1 VRMRTLLWR
10 RVVGSRRLGA
20 GIAAGAAATLLTFG
34 LASSVLAHEER
45 TVGGYDLEVGFI
57 AEPVYVGERSGL
69 EIHVTKDDKPVEG
82 LETTLKAQVIFG
94 SQQRDLTLSAREED
108 PGWYESVFIPT
119 AAGKYTFHLTGTIE
133 GQAIGQSF
141 TSSPTGFD
149 EVHEAASGQ
158 FPNVLA
164 TTTEVAADARKGA
177 DAAAQLPL
185 AIGLGAAGAVLGLV
199 ALAVSLAGRRRPA

>member
-1 VRMRTLLWR
+1 MRTPHSRFR
-10 RVVGSRRLGA
+10 RFGVGL
-20 GIAAGAAATLLTFG
+20 AATVAASILT
-34 LASSVLAHEER
+34 LSTVLPVLAHEER
-45 TVGGYDLEVGFI
+45 TVGTYDLEVGFI

-69 EIHVTKDDKPVEG
+69 EIHVTKETKPVEG

-94 SQQRDLTLSAREED
+94 SQSRDLTLAAREDD

-133 GQAIGQSF
+133 GKAIDETF

-149 EVHEAASGQ
+149 EVNEAATGQ
-158 FPNVLA
+158 FPNILP
-164 TTTEVAADARKGA
+164 TTTEVSADAKKGA
-177 DAAAQLPL
+177 DAAGQLPL

>member
-1 VRMRTLLWR
+1 MPSTRF
-10 RVVGSRRLGA
+10 RRLGV
-20 GIAAGAAATLLTFG
+20 GLAATVAASILTM
-34 LASSVLAHEER
+34 SSVLPVLAHEER
-45 TVGGYDLEVGFI
+45 TVGAYDLELGLI
-57 AEPVYVGERSGL
+57 AEPVYVGDRSGL

-94 SQQRDLTLSAREED
+94 GQQRDLTLSAREDD

-133 GQAIGQSF
+133 GQTIDQSF

-149 EVHEAASGQ
+149 EVNEAATGQ
-158 FPNVLA
+158 FPNILP
-164 TTTEVAADARKGA
+164 TTTEVSVSANKGA
-177 DAAAQLPL
+177 DAAGQLPI
-185 AIGLGAAGAVLGLV
+185 AIGLGAAGAVLGLL

>member
-1 VRMRTLLWR
+1 MRKKTIRPR
-10 RVVGSRRLGA
+10 RVGV
-20 GIAAGAAATLLTFG
+20 GIAAIVAATLLTFS

-45 TVGGYDLEVGFI
+45 TVGGYALAVGFI

-69 EIHVTKDDKPVEG
+69 EIHVTKDEKPVEG
-82 LETTLKAQVIFG
+82 LETTLKAQVIFA
-94 SQQRDLTLSAREED
+94 SQQRDLTLAAREGE

-119 AAGKYTFHLTGTIE
+119 AAGKYTFHLTGTIV
-133 GQAIGQSF
+133 GQAVDESF
-141 TSSPTGFD
+141 TSSPTGFN
-149 EVHEAASGQ
+149 EVQEAATGQ

-177 DAAAQLPL
+177 DAAGQLPL

>member
-1 VRMRTLLWR
+1 MRMPSTRPR
-10 RVVGSRRLGA
+10 RFGG
-20 GIAAGAAATLLTFG
+20 GIAALVAATLLTFG

-45 TVGGYDLEVGFI
+45 KVGAYDMEVGFI

-69 EIHVTKDDKPVEG
+69 EIHVTKDDKAVEG
-82 LETTLKAQVIFG
+82 LETTLKAQVVFG
-94 SQQRDLTLSAREED
+94 TQQRDLTLAAREED

-133 GQAIGQSF
+133 GQTVDESF
-141 TSSPTGFD
+141 TSSPTGFN
-149 EVHEAASGQ
+149 EVQEAATGQ
-158 FPNVLA
+158 FPNVLP
-164 TTTEVAADARKGA
+164 TTTEIGADARKGA
-177 DAAAQLPL
+177 DAAGQLPL

>member
-1 VRMRTLLWR
+1 MRMPSTRF
-10 RVVGSRRLGA
+10 RRLGV
-20 GIAAGAAATLLTFG
+20 GIAAISVATFLTFS
-34 LASSVLAHEER
+34 LASTVLAHEER
-45 TVGGYDLEVGFI
+45 KVGAYDVEVGFI

-69 EIHVTKDDKPVEG
+69 EIHVTKDDKAVEG

-94 SQQRDLTLSAREED
+94 TQQRDLTLAAREED

-133 GQAIGQSF
+133 GQTVDESF
-141 TSSPTGFD
+141 TSSPTGFN
-149 EVHEAASGQ
+149 EVQEAATGQ
-158 FPNVLA
+158 FPNVLV
-164 TTTEVAADARKGA
+164 TTTELAANAQKGA
-177 DAAAQLPL
+177 DAAGQLPL